1 MERLDSSA
9 SSSARR
15 PQPAGVKMRACA
27 NCSRL
32 KMKCRWPDRA
42 SPTDVTTA
50 CTRCDR
56 LGIAC
61 GVPRPVFSRVAQLEQ
76 KLDGIMSLLES
87 SQRSKRRPSSTG
99 SVSTAGDASSPPTP
113 DSHSHNPW
121 PFRTRALDTTTGGGG
136 GEERRRTSA
145 AHADRGSAERVELVP
160 GFAMTFAEAAEYLQI
175 YRKDY
180 MPVFPFVIIEE
191 TTKPHELYHNAPAL
205 FWMIMAA
212 VAQTSEEVDG
222 AVKTWLRHY
231 VAETMII
238 KQEKTLELLQA
249 ILVHLIW
256 GSFHFYI
263 DAETPLFM
271 NLAQNI
277 VLDLKL
283 DWPPEQG
290 QVYKHSL
297 LGAAWCHM
305 NKSHLVQRRKA
316 HTPAEIRA
324 VLGLHYAT
332 SVTMS
337 MFRRGPGV
345 AWNSYLTKSCESI
358 AALCQHPLDEALAA
372 SVRLQRIAQK
382 GLSAL
387 PGTEYVWGPS
397 ATVYSHAQEMTLS
410 LTRDNIDK
418 FVHSQT
424 PAIQNDVMFRHLYL
438 TLLVRLY
445 EPVLGMQPAVSSSD
459 NSANATTAR
468 APFHR
473 TGMLW
478 KLVDACRALFAA
490 RAALTDAQTALRP
503 STMTGFLAFGVVTA
517 SRVLFHESEDWSP
530 SIARRRFDYGAAM
543 RDAAAQYEA
552 AEAWARSAG
561 RRRPMHE
568 RGPLLLLYARKL
580 RWISQWYEART
591 VADDLAA
598 AAAATP
604 AEAAA
609 AMITPPEDTPG
620 KEAAVG
626 SASMAGMDNIM
637 GTDQQPVSGFLPDFQ
652 FDESFWQDML
662 LGTPQPAFGQYNM
675 GNGTL

>member
-1 MERLDSSA
+1 MRKLLATQDEVSL
-9 SSSARR
+9 
-15 PQPAGVKMRACA
+15 AG
-27 NCSRL
+27 SRIA
-32 KMKCRWPDRA
+32 D
-42 SPTDVTTA
+42 
-50 CTRCDR
+50 RCDDD
-56 LGIAC
+56 
-61 GVPRPVFSRVAQLEQ
+61 SMHKLEQ

-87 SQRSKRRPSSTG
+87 SQRSNRRRPSSTG
-99 SVSTAGDASSPPTP
+99 SASTAGDDASSSPLTP
-113 DSHSHNPW
+113 DSHSHKPW
-121 PFRTRALDTTTGGGG
+121 PFRTRTLDTTTAAAAAAAAAG
-136 GEERRRTSA
+136 GEHARGAISTDEEQQGSSA
-145 AHADRGSAERVELVP
+145 AHVGRGSSAERRVVELVP
-160 GFAMTFAEAAEYLQI
+160 GFAVTFAEAAEYLQI

-180 MPVFPFVIIEE
+180 MPVFPFVIVEE
-191 TTKPHELYHNAPAL
+191 TTKPHELHHNAPAL

-212 VAQTSEEVDG
+212 VAQTSEEVDA

-305 NKSHLVQRRKA
+305 NKSHLVRRRKP

-345 AWNSYLTKSCESI
+345 TWNSYLTKSCESI

-372 SVRLQRIAQK
+372 SVRLQRIAQR

-410 LTRDNIDK
+410 LTRDNMDK

-438 TLLVRLY
+438 ALLVRLY

-459 NSANATTAR
+459 NSANATAR

-473 TGMLW
+473 TDMLW
-478 KLVDACRALFAA
+478 KLVDACRALFTA

-517 SRVLFHESEDWSP
+517 SRVLFHEAEDWQP
-530 SIARRRFDYGAAM
+530 SVARRRFDYGAAM

-552 AEAWARSAG
+552 AEALPAG
-561 RRRPMHE
+561 F
-568 RGPLLLLYARKL
+568 
-580 RWISQWYEART
+580 S
-591 VADDLAA
+591 V
-598 AAAATP
+598 
-604 AEAAA
+604 
-609 AMITPPEDTPG
+609 
-620 KEAAVG
+620 
-626 SASMAGMDNIM
+626 
-637 GTDQQPVSGFLPDFQ
+637 
-652 FDESFWQDML
+652 
-662 LGTPQPAFGQYNM
+662 
-675 GNGTL
+675 